1 MQNILLKSVGSRGDI
16 ISVLK
21 KFVMYREH
29 RHIRPINLI
38 NKNRLRY
45 RDINKVQWNLKSSSK

>member
-1 MQNILLKSVGSRGDI
+1 MQNILLKLVGSRGDI
-16 ISVLK
+16 ISILK

-38 NKNRLRY
+38 NQNRLRY
-45 RDINKVQWNLKSSSK
+45 RDINKVQWDLKSSSK